1 MTRLIVS
8 RLATL
13 IPLMLI
19 ATSIVFFLVR
29 FVPGDPVRIMVG
41 GQRISPQNVESIRH
55 QYRLDKPVL
64 VQYGYWLND
73 LAHGSLGD
81 SFRQR
86 APVRDL
92 VLDRLPITLKLA
104 TYSFILSMVI
114 SIPLGIISALR
125 RNSWVDV
132 GASFFSLIGASS
144 PVFFTSILLILIF
157 AYKLQWMPAL
167 GQGDGGWDTVKHLTL
182 PAIAL
187 GLSLAA
193 ITTRITRNGM
203 IEVLSQDYM
212 VTARAKGLSPRSIV
226 FKHALRNALVPIVTV
241 AGLQFGFLLA
251 GTVLVEYTFGIGGLG
266 SLLVDSVQRRD
277 YPVVQG
283 ATVFIAIAF
292 IILNLTV
299 DILYAI
305 IDPRVK
311 Y

>member
-55 QYRLDKPVL
+55 QYRLDKPLL
-64 VQYGYWLND
+64 VQYGYWLDD

-104 TYSFILSMVI
+104 TYSFLISMII

-157 AYKLQWMPAL
+157 AYKLNWMPAL

-203 IEVLSQDYM
+203 IEALSQDYM

-241 AGLQFGFLLA
+241 AGSAIRVPARRHGAGRIHLRHRRTRIAAGRFGAAARLSGRA
-251 GTVLVEYTFGIGGLG
+251 GRDGLHRDCLHR
-266 SLLVDSVQRRD
+266 SQSDRRH
-277 YPVVQG
+277 PLCASSIPG
-283 ATVFIAIAF
+283 
-292 IILNLTV
+292 
-299 DILYAI
+299 
-305 IDPRVK
+305 
-311 Y
+311 

>member
-1 MTRLIVS
+1 
-8 RLATL
+8 
-13 IPLMLI
+13 
-19 ATSIVFFLVR
+19 
-29 FVPGDPVRIMVG
+29 MVG

-55 QYRLDKPVL
+55 QYRLDKPLL
-64 VQYGYWLND
+64 VQYGYWLDD

-104 TYSFILSMVI
+104 TYSFLISMII

-157 AYKLQWMPAL
+157 GYKLNWMPAL

-182 PAIAL
+182 PSIAL

-203 IEVLSQDYM
+203 IEALSQDYM

-292 IILNLTV
+292 IVLNLTV

>member
-55 QYRLDKPVL
+55 QYRLDKPLL
-64 VQYGYWLND
+64 VQYGYWLDD

-104 TYSFILSMVI
+104 TYSFLISMII

-132 GASFFSLIGASS
+132 GASFFSLIGHPRRSS
-144 PVFFTSILLILIF
+144 L
-157 AYKLQWMPAL
+157 
-167 GQGDGGWDTVKHLTL
+167 
-182 PAIAL
+182 
-187 GLSLAA
+187 
-193 ITTRITRNGM
+193 
-203 IEVLSQDYM
+203 
-212 VTARAKGLSPRSIV
+212 PRSC
-226 FKHALRNALVPIVTV
+226 
-241 AGLQFGFLLA
+241 
-251 GTVLVEYTFGIGGLG
+251 
-266 SLLVDSVQRRD
+266 
-277 YPVVQG
+277 
-283 ATVFIAIAF
+283 
-292 IILNLTV
+292 
-299 DILYAI
+299 
-305 IDPRVK
+305 
-311 Y
+311 

>member
-1 MTRLIVS
+1 MTRLILG

-41 GQRISPQNVESIRH
+41 GQRISPQNVESIRQ
-55 QYRLDKPVL
+55 QYRLDKPLL

-86 APVRDL
+86 SPVRDL
-92 VLDRLPITLKLA
+92 VLARLPITLKLA
-104 TYSFILSMVI
+104 SFSFLISMAI

-125 RNSWVDV
+125 RNSWIDIS
-132 GASFFSLIGASS
+132 ASFFSLIGASS
-144 PVFFTSILLILIF
+144 PVFFTSILFILIF
-157 AYKLQWMPAL
+157 AYKLNWMPAL

-182 PAIAL
+182 PSLAL

-292 IILNLTV
+292 VVLNLTV
-299 DILYAI
+299 DILYAL
-305 IDPRVK
+305 IDPRVT